1 MNAPPQTPPEKLAPN
16 SPESEQAV
24 LCSIL
29 MDSNRLFDVSTF
41 LQPVDFFIVK
51 NRWVFEAILALSEAH
66 QSIDSLTVTEKLRN
80 WTEGTSNRLDLI
92 GGSAYLAEILNG
104 DCHYYHIETY
114 AKLVQAA
121 AIRRRLLAAA
131 SAIAQTALEENAPIE
146 TIIDKAESTLYQVTE
161 RHAADE
167 VESAGQI
174 ASRYYD
180 QVESLYQKKTAML
193 GIPTGFNG
201 LDQKLSGLQKG
212 LLYVIGAP
220 PGVGKTALTLHFA
233 MHQAK
238 QNIPSLFLS
247 LEMSPEQLINR
258 LIGSSMNLNTHDLQ
272 VGNLDDDQWKR
283 FTDGLADVRK
293 WPLMIDANPDLTIA
307 RLRGKA
313 RRLKH
318 QAHIQAV
325 YVDYLQLMHEPGYE
339 KSREQ
344 EISAISRG
352 LKLLA
357 KELDIPV
364 VVCAQLNRD
373 VEKRADHRPQL
384 SDLRESGAIEQ
395 NADVVMF
402 LYRDDIYNPE
412 TTERPNQCDII
423 TAKHR
428 NGPTGIDTLYFR
440 KEYTQFTGMERS
452 KIDLGIEVEK
462 PKSPIKP
469 MLPTPKPAKPAPVY
483 LPNWNEPKER
493 DFDEEE
499 FGR

>member
-1 MNAPPQTPPEKLAPN
+1 MDANKLF
-16 SPESEQAV
+16 E
-24 LCSIL
+24 
-29 MDSNRLFDVSTF
+29 VSTY
-41 LQPVDFFIVK
+41 LQPSDFFTLKHQWIY
-51 NRWVFEAILALSEAH
+51 EAILALSEAR
-66 QSIDSLTVTEKLRN
+66 QSIDRLTVMEKLRN
-80 WTEGTSNRLDLI
+80 MPEGSSNRLESI
-92 GGSAYLAEILNG
+92 GGAAYLAEIQNG
-104 DCHYYHIETY
+104 DCHYFNIEAY

-131 SAIAQTALEENAPIE
+131 ADIAQTALEENSPIE
-146 TIIDKAESTLYQVTE
+146 TIIDHAESTLYKVTE

-180 QVESLYQKKTAML
+180 QVESLYQKKTTML
-193 GIPTGFNG
+193 GIPTGFSG
-201 LDQKLSGLQKG
+201 LDNKLSGLQKG
-212 LLYVIGAP
+212 LLYVVGAP

-238 QNIPSLFLS
+238 ANIPCFFLS

-272 VGNLDDDQWKR
+272 VGNLNDEQWKR

-293 WPLMIDANPDLTIA
+293 WPLLIDANPDLTIS

-318 QAHIQAV
+318 QAHIQAL

-339 KSREQ
+339 RSREQ

-402 LYRDDIYNPE
+402 LYREDLYKENS
-412 TTERPNQCDII
+412 ERPNQCDII

-428 NGPTGIDTLYFR
+428 NGPTGVDTLYFR
-440 KEYTQFTGMERS
+440 KEYTQFTGME
-452 KIDLGIEVEK
+452 KKPLDLSGWHDAPLPAPAPALK
-462 PKSPIKP
+462 PV
-469 MLPTPKPAKPAPVY
+469 LLRPAPVY
-483 LPNWNEPKER
+483 LPNWTEPPDDDR
-493 DFDEEE
+493 DD
-499 FGR
+499 GDDGK

>member
-1 MNAPPQTPPEKLAPN
+1 MNTSPEKLAPN
-16 SPESEQAV
+16 SPEAETAV

-29 MDSNRLFDVSTF
+29 TDSNRLFEVSAF
-41 LQPVDFFIVK
+41 LQPSDFFVVRHAWIY
-51 NRWVFEAILALSEAH
+51 EAILSLSEAR
-66 QSIDSLTVTEKLRN
+66 QSIDRLTVIDKLRA
-80 WTEGTSNRLDLI
+80 WGEGSTNRLDMV
-92 GGSAYLAEILNG
+92 GGSAYIADLMNG
-104 DCHYYHIETY
+104 DCHGLHIETY
-114 AKLVQAA
+114 AKLVQTA

-131 SAIAQTALEENAPIE
+131 SAIAQTALEENSPIE
-146 TIIDKAESTLYQVTE
+146 TIIDHAESALYKVTE
-161 RHAADE
+161 RRAADE
-167 VESAGQI
+167 VETAGQI
-174 ASRYYD
+174 ATRYYD
-180 QVESLYQKKTAML
+180 QVESLYQKKTTML

-212 LLYVIGAP
+212 LLYVVGAP

-238 QNIPSLFLS
+238 ANIPAAFFS

-272 VGNLDDDQWKR
+272 VGNLDEDQWKR

-293 WPLMIDANPDLTIA
+293 WPLLIDANPDLTIS
-307 RLRGKA
+307 RLRSKA

-318 QAHIQAV
+318 LAHIQAV

-339 KSREQ
+339 RAREQ

-357 KELDIPV
+357 KELDLPV

-412 TTERPNQCDII
+412 TSERPNQCDII

-428 NGPTGIDTLYFR
+428 NGPTGVDTLYFR
-440 KEYTQFTGMERS
+440 KEYTQFTGMERKVLDLEKDWKPAPMS
-452 KIDLGIEVEK
+452 KPVA
-462 PKSPIKP
+462 P
-469 MLPTPKPAKPAPVY
+469 MMPKPAKIL
-483 LPNWNEPKER
+483 LPNWNEPRTDRE
-493 DFDEEE
+493 DEEE
-499 FGR
+499 FGK